1 MTIKAGG
8 NTSHSHND
16 IGSFV
21 IGLHD
26 VQPVGDPGGP
36 KFYTAATF
44 GPHRLDAKLL
54 NSFGHPVPE
63 IDGQLQGDATKVK
76 TKVLSQAFAAQED
89 RIAIDMTP
97 AYSTAQLEKLTR
109 TLVHSRS
116 GNGSVVVSDQFR
128 LLKPAVISEALP
140 TYGTWKKIDEHTLLI
155 SLDNRQLR
163 VTVDA
168 PKPIALTETRVTSE
182 GRVFTRISAQVAL
195 ETSGTITMSFTPETP

>member
-1 MTIKAGG
+1 M
-8 NTSHSHND
+8 
-16 IGSFV
+16 
-21 IGLHD
+21 
-26 VQPVGDPGGP
+26 
-36 KFYTAATF
+36 
-44 GPHRLDAKLL
+44 
-54 NSFGHPVPE
+54 
-63 IDGQLQGDATKVK
+63 
-76 TKVLSQAFAAQED
+76 
-89 RIAIDMTP
+89 
-97 AYSTAQLEKLTR
+97 
-109 TLVHSRS
+109 HSRS